1 MIKLPSGVDINN
13 LIDDIRIISW
23 KAADILLYYS
33 RMLENSDDKINI
45 LQNNNEKDPV
55 TLADLEVNEIIIKGI
70 KEKYKRNSLNIM
82 TELEELEDIVGSLE
96 SIEPFGIEPDFS
108 SLGLEPAE
116 VLGFQTEEELENAI
130 KLLTMEVNAFNFL
143 LFDN

>member
-1 MIKLPSGVDINN
+1 
-13 LIDDIRIISW
+13 
-23 KAADILLYYS
+23 
-33 RMLENSDDKINI
+33 
-45 LQNNNEKDPV
+45 
-55 TLADLEVNEIIIKGI
+55 
-70 KEKYKRNSLNIM
+70 M

-130 KLLTMEVNAFNFL
+130 NLLTMEVNLSSFQ
-143 LFDN
+143 LFDI

>member
-1 MIKLPSGVDINN
+1 
-13 LIDDIRIISW
+13 
-23 KAADILLYYS
+23 
-33 RMLENSDDKINI
+33 
-45 LQNNNEKDPV
+45 
-55 TLADLEVNEIIIKGI
+55 
-70 KEKYKRNSLNIM
+70 M

-130 KLLTMEVNAFNFL
+130 NLLTMEVNLSSFILFNM
-143 LFDN
+143 

>member
-1 MIKLPSGVDINN
+1 
-13 LIDDIRIISW
+13 
-23 KAADILLYYS
+23 
-33 RMLENSDDKINI
+33 
-45 LQNNNEKDPV
+45 
-55 TLADLEVNEIIIKGI
+55 
-70 KEKYKRNSLNIM
+70 M

-130 KLLTMEVNAFNFL
+130 NLLTTEINLSSFL
-143 LFDN
+143 LFDIQ

>member
-1 MIKLPSGVDINN
+1 
-13 LIDDIRIISW
+13 
-23 KAADILLYYS
+23 
-33 RMLENSDDKINI
+33 
-45 LQNNNEKDPV
+45 
-55 TLADLEVNEIIIKGI
+55 
-70 KEKYKRNSLNIM
+70 M

-130 KLLTMEVNAFNFL
+130 NLLTMEVNLSSFL
-143 LFDN
+143 LFDIQ